1 MPIPPLPDA
10 HALAILGLTGVA
22 LYLFTRLPGPA
33 SRSNGASI
41 GQGQEKLNAANRPA

>member
-22 LYLFTRLPGPA
+22 LYLFTRPGIPL
-33 SRSNGASI
+33 
-41 GQGQEKLNAANRPA
+41 E